1 MSSDTS
7 NRFEQDCEVLIEE
20 GLHMRPAMQFV
31 ECANGYQSEIFIE
44 AHGNTVNGKSIMQL
58 TMLAA
63 SKGTPLKVIAQ
74 GTDAEH
80 AVKVLVDIIEGRTP
94 NEFIR

>member
-1 MSSDTS
+1 MCSDSS
-7 NRFEQDCEVLIEE
+7 NKFELDCEVLIDE

-31 ECANGYQSEIFIE
+31 ECANSFQSEIFIE
-44 AHGNTVNGKSIMQL
+44 ASGNVVNGKSIMQL

-74 GTDAEH
+74 GDDAEK